1 MSTLRKIVTSIQM
14 RTGRFLGNDELFLK
28 GLYARSMGKTL
39 NLENPRTFGEKLQW
53 LKLHDHNPKYK
64 SLVDKAEVK
73 KLVGSQI
80 GEEYI
85 IPTLGIYE
93 SFEDIDFSLLP
104 AQFVLKTTNGG
115 GSTGVVICR
124 DKSSLN
130 IIEAK
135 KKLTQSM
142 SLDVYRTMG
151 EWAYKGIQPRI
162 IAEML
167 MSDGENVD
175 LPDYKFFCF
184 NGTPVFCQVIKNR
197 SKEETIDFFDCD
209 WNHQPFIGLNPKA
222 THSLNNLPCPANY
235 GKMLEIAQV
244 LSANIPFARVD
255 LYDIKGCIYFGEITF
270 YPNSGFGSFSPDIW
284 NYTLGDMIKI

>member
-1 MSTLRKIVTSIQM
+1 M
-14 RTGRFLGNDELFLK
+14 RTGRFLGDDELFLK
-28 GLYARSMGKTL
+28 GLYARSMGKPL
-39 NLENPRTFGEKLQW
+39 NLRHPKTFGEKLQW
-53 LKLHDHNPKYK
+53 LKLHDRNPKYK
-64 SLVDKAEVK
+64 SLVDKFEVK
-73 KLVGSQI
+73 KLVGSLI

-124 DKSSLN
+124 DIFSFN

-162 IAEML
+162 IAETL
-167 MSDGENVD
+167 MSDGENID

-184 NGTPVFCQVIKNR
+184 HGTPVFCQVIKNR
-197 SKEETIDFFDCD
+197 SKKETIDFYDVN
-209 WNHQPFIGLNPKA
+209 WEHQPFIGLNPKA
-222 THSLNNLPCPANY
+222 VHSTEKQQCPSNY
-235 GKMLEIAQV
+235 KHMLEIARS

-255 LYDIKGCIYFGEITF
+255 LYDIKGRIYFGEITF

-284 NYTLGDMIKI
+284 NYTLGEMIKI